1 MGHLKGI
8 KGLPPPVDI
17 YILVLGLVASWK
29 LHYIE
34 IMGMGYD
41 IDGLG
46 RQYRGL
52 WECRGCIILKD
63 EAGRNVKDPRRPSD
77 GIAGI
82 CCMIIQTG
90 CLSGQLPLL
99 PFLSWFAQ

>member
-1 MGHLKGI
+1 M
-8 KGLPPPVDI
+8 
-17 YILVLGLVASWK
+17 YILVIGLVASGK

-52 WECRGCIILKD
+52 WECRGYSILKD
-63 EAGRNVKDPRRPSD
+63 EAGRNVKDPRHPVD
-77 GIAGI
+77 G
-82 CCMIIQTG
+82 
-90 CLSGQLPLL
+90 
-99 PFLSWFAQ
+99 